1 MATGDGL
8 LARLRIPGGYLTPAQ
23 LAGIAAA
30 ALDFGNGLVEITS
43 RGNLQVRGL
52 TETAVSPFA
61 EAVRQLVLIESGLV
75 VDESPI
81 AGDDPDEVRDSRPM
95 ASAIREGAVS
105 LAGRL
110 APKLAVVVDGGGQ
123 FPLDGLKAD
132 IRLKARRDSGWDV
145 TLGEAKA
152 LTLDDESALSTTLA
166 TLSALAAL
174 GASARAADLF
184 TGGRRSPAA
193 AIVPVVGHVRRR
205 TGQSQGLALPFASA
219 PASTL
224 LALAEE
230 SRRQGIIGLRLAP
243 GHGLLLDD
251 APASLGARAAELG
264 LVTDAADPRLR
275 IDACIGS
282 EGCASGTIPARQ
294 IASDLARHLG
304 PQERL
309 HVSGCPKGCAHPG
322 PSPRTLVGLG
332 SGIGLVIDG
341 RAGDTPAQIVER
353 PALPALLAEMQD
365 RG

>member
-8 LARLRIPGGYLTPAQ
+8 LARLRIPGGHLTPAQ

-52 TETAVSPFA
+52 ATAAVAPFA
-61 EAVRQLVLIESGLV
+61 KAIRDMVEIESGLV

-95 ASAIREGAVS
+95 SEAIRAGAAP

-123 FPLDGLKAD
+123 VPLDGLKAD
-132 IRLKARRDSGWDV
+132 IRLKALRGGGWDV
-145 TLGEAKA
+145 TLGDAKA
-152 LTLDDESALSTTLA
+152 LTLDDEAALSTTLA
-166 TLSALAAL
+166 TVSALAAL
-174 GASARAADLF
+174 GTSARAADLF
-184 TGGRRSPAA
+184 TGGRRSPAP

-205 TGQSQGLALPFASA
+205 AGQSQGLALPFASA
-219 PASTL
+219 PASAL
-224 LALAEE
+224 LVLAEE
-230 SRRQGIIGLRLAP
+230 SAGSGIPRLRLAP

-251 APASLGARAAELG
+251 APASLGIRAAELG

-282 EGCASGTIPARQ
+282 DGCASGTIPARQ
-294 IASDLARHLG
+294 IAGDLARHLG

-322 PSPRTLVGLG
+322 PAPRTLVGLA

-341 RAGDTPAQIVER
+341 RAGDTPVQIVER